1 MQRRT
6 IYSCIGAFILTTT
19 CYASNAQTTAKDS
32 SIKMRKNII
41 RYNLTGALFF
51 GIDKYI
57 VLGYERVLSP
67 HRSISINVGNA
78 ALPKLTSISV
88 DSFKTQK
95 QTDRKGFN
103 ASIDYRFYLSKEN
116 KFNAPRG
123 VYIGPYYSYNHFENE
138 QNWEHT
144 KNGTTNKLMTTSK
157 FNINTIG
164 FELGYQ
170 FILWKRV
177 ALDLVMIGPGLGF
190 YKYKAT
196 YNSNVTLSAEEKQ
209 NLYDALQQLLVQK
222 FPGMN
227 AVFSDKEID
236 ANGTLQTRTLGY
248 RYIAHIGYNF

>member
-1 MQRRT
+1 MQRKVV
-6 IYSCIGAFILTTT
+6 YSCITALVLSI
-19 CYASNAQTTAKDS
+19 CSYAVHAQMSSGDS
-32 SIKMRKNII
+32 SIKMRKNVI
-41 RYNLTGALFF
+41 RYNLTGALLF

-67 HRSISINVGNA
+67 RQSISINVGNA
-78 ALPKLTSISV
+78 ALPKLTSLSI

-144 KNGTTNKLMTTSK
+144 KNGTTNKLTTMSK

-170 FILWKRV
+170 FILWKRL

-196 YNSNVTLSAEEKQ
+196 YESNVNLSAEEKQ
-209 NLYDALQQLLVQK
+209 KLYDALQQLLVQK

-227 AVFSDKEID
+227 SVFSDKQID
-236 ANGTLQTRTLGY
+236 ASGTLQTKTLGY